1 MFRVVPVGKKAVVEV
16 TTGPAR
22 FGKNKP
28 KGCTCDDRTTC
39 GACLQQTA
47 NRNKADAAKTKK
59 SVNETTLAD
68 HEDVHLQSAHDALS
82 SRISNHKRD
91 GKDASH
97 LEARLKKIAALI
109 GKKD

>member
-1 MFRVVPVGKKAVVEV
+1 MFKIIPVGKKAIVEV

-22 FGKNKP
+22 YGKNKS
-28 KGCTCDDRTTC
+28 KDCTCTYNHTC
-39 GACLQQTA
+39 AACLQQTVD
-47 NRNKADAAKTKK
+47 RNKADASKAKK

-91 GKDASH
+91 GKDASK
-97 LEARLKKIAALI
+97 LEARLKQIAALI